1 MPPPEIG
8 NGAGRSPSAAP
19 SKKNEQIAT
28 PLNSQNSTSLTD
40 KQASRLSRPNGNSAK
55 EIVRLAR
62 ELTSKFPVGRFTCE
76 MSWSPARGLR
86 CEWSPD
92 VPAPRSLN
100 KKEVRDYRAGRDV
113 FLQEIASTIGG
124 NVMVVEARL

>member
-8 NGAGRSPSAAP
+8 NGADRSPTAAP
-19 SKKNEQIAT
+19 SKKNEQLGGQ
-28 PLNSQNSTSLTD
+28 LNSQNSTSLTD

-62 ELTSKFPVGRFTCE
+62 ELTSKFPVGRFVCE
-76 MSWSPARGLR
+76 MSWSPAGGLR

-92 VPAPRSLN
+92 VPPAKVIQSTSHESVPG
-100 KKEVRDYRAGRDV
+100 RA
-113 FLQEIASTIGG
+113 
-124 NVMVVEARL
+124 